1 MRVNKPFFCTFFEK
15 IIGSVHKGWWASR
28 TIILKNIF
36 GFKQGRAKCCIAP
49 LFYLFIKTIYYPLI
63 CSILNKY
70 SKMRKP

>member
-49 LFYLFIKTIYYPLI
+49 PFFIYL
-63 CSILNKY
+63 
-70 SKMRKP
+70 